1 MKSWNLS
8 TIHFYILWLWSLIC
22 SLIFHSGVGQS
33 HPMQIPFSQP
43 VVYNEFPP
51 SLHHFNLRFDIHLT
65 FPGDKDL
72 RLKKKNIPLGPV
84 ETTGH
89 NVEKANFCNI
99 IYICMNQAKTWN
111 QSRLSNI
118 NLKPAVFHTCSSQ
131 LWHNLA
137 CSSLENQISILVL
150 GTTEVWRIKRI
161 RESKRI

>member
-22 SLIFHSGVGQS
+22 LLIFPSGVGQS

-72 RLKKKNIPLGPV
+72 SLKKKNIPLCPV

-99 IYICMNQAKTWN
+99 IYVWIKQKHE
-111 QSRLSNI
+111 I
-118 NLKPAVFHTCSSQ
+118 NLAFLISIWNPSHHMAVFHTCSSQ

-150 GTTEVWRIKRI
+150 GTT
-161 RESKRI
+161 

>member
-22 SLIFHSGVGQS
+22 LLIFPSGVGQS

-43 VVYNEFPP
+43 VVTTNF
-51 SLHHFNLRFDIHLT
+51 HLPCT
-65 FPGDKDL
+65 TSICDL
-72 RLKKKNIPLGPV
+72 IFTWPFQAIKTSDLKKNIPLGPV

-99 IYICMNQAKTWN
+99 IYVWIK
-111 QSRLSNI
+111 RKHEI
-118 NLKPAVFHTCSSQ
+118 NLAFLISIWNPSHNMAVFHTCSSQ

-150 GTTEVWRIKRI
+150 GTT
-161 RESKRI
+161 